1 MIKFYDLSRLFLFI
15 ICILISII
23 SINYYN
29 GSKLLFITYNL
40 VLIFLCY
47 YSTSRSNSFFNIF
60 LSFYIFLG
68 FWFKYICT
76 LILLDGD
83 MYDSGLQEDVLNPLF
98 INNSSYIDK
107 VLTNSIY
114 IFLAILFA
122 NYISNKYFFYN
133 KKNLEFSKSFF
144 LNQYHKYKKLCLFI
158 FLLSF
163 TIIGF
168 LNFNYKISI
177 KGMIYENDYNFFYQ
191 NLIKWLIFYGFIT
204 VSCVIL
210 HQEIIKKNKKLIFF
224 FIIVFFEMFV
234 SNVSILSRSM
244 PLLLLPFFIPL
255 IHYDNKFFKS
265 GFNIFLILII
275 FFIFSF
281 NSIFV
286 SNKLRL
292 ELRNDFSKLELDQKK
307 IKSSSNSLIISSEKI
322 NKEIEDKKESIDK
335 ITLSPNKI
343 SSFIFINRWVGLD
356 SLINVSRSAELSFS
370 LLFEALQEKKLKTG
384 NTFYESTF
392 FNYNRQKSL
401 SAGGVHMKGNT
412 LPGLISFLY
421 YSGNIYFVVIILIVI
436 IMIFNFIEKKIFL
449 ISKRNLIF
457 SAFISNVI
465 VYRIFSFGY
474 APMDTYLLLL
484 SLCLSIFIV
493 YFVSNFNYVFKI
505 KKK

>member
-1 MIKFYDLSRLFLFI
+1 MVKFYDRSRLFFFI
-15 ICILISII
+15 LCISISI
-23 SINYYN
+23 VSINYYN
-29 GSKLLFITYNL
+29 GSKLLFIIYNI

-76 LILLDGD
+76 LIFLEGD

-98 INNSSYIDK
+98 INNSSYIDN
-107 VLTNSIY
+107 VLIKSIF

-133 KKNLEFSKSFF
+133 KKNLEFSKNFF
-144 LNQYHKYKKLCLFI
+144 INCYNKYKKMSVF
-158 FLLSF
+158 FFVLSF
-163 TIIGF
+163 IIIGL

-177 KGMIYENDYNFFYQ
+177 KGMIYDNDYNFFFL
-191 NLIKWLIFYGFIT
+191 NFIKWLIFYGFIT
-204 VSCVIL
+204 ISCVIL
-210 HQEIIKKNKKLIFF
+210 HEEIIKKNKKLIFF
-224 FIIVFFEMFV
+224 FIIVFLEMFV
-234 SNVSILSRSM
+234 SNASILSRSM

-255 IHYDNKFFKS
+255 IYYDNKFFKS
-265 GFNIFLILII
+265 SLNIFLILTI

-292 ELRNDFSKLELDQKK
+292 ELSKDFSKLELDQKK
-307 IKSSSNSLIISSEKI
+307 YKDNSNNLSIFSKKI
-322 NKEIEDKKESIDK
+322 NKEIEDKKKKIDK
-335 ITLSPNKI
+335 IIYSPNKI

-356 SLINVSRSAELSFS
+356 SLINVSRSSKLSFS
-370 LLFEALQEKKLKTG
+370 LLFEALKEKKLKSG
-384 NTFYESTF
+384 NTFYESRF
-392 FNYNRQKSL
+392 FNYNRQKPL
-401 SAGGVHMKGNT
+401 SAGSVHMKGNT

-421 YSGNIYFVVIILIVI
+421 YSGNIYFVSIILII
-436 IMIFNFIEKKIFL
+436 IIIIFNFLEKKIFF
-449 ISKRNLIF
+449 ISKKNLIF

-474 APMDTYLLLL
+474 APKDTYLLLI
-484 SLCLSIFIV
+484 SLCISIFIV
-493 YFVSNFNYVFKI
+493 YFISNFNYSFRI